1 MLRICALAAGIFV
14 AGAVTAQ
21 AQQAPGM
28 TTLWI
33 AINNADKQRCLQAA
47 GQAVLDA
54 GFGRNH
60 ETVGNTVFG
69 ERGRYTAAARCVA
82 DKNMLF
88 IAVAGPDSND
98 TSRFATEIQTQAQT
112 ALK

>member
-1 MLRICALAAGIFV
+1 MFRICAVAAGLLC
-14 AGAVTAQ
+14 AGAVTAH

-33 AINNADKQRCLQAA
+33 AITMDKPKCLQVA

-69 ERGRYTAAARCVA
+69 ERGRYTAAARCIA
-82 DKNMLF
+82 EKQMLF
-88 IAVAGPDSND
+88 IAVAGPSSDD
-98 TSRFATEIQTQAQT
+98 TSRFATEIQTQVKSASN
-112 ALK
+112 

>member
-1 MLRICALAAGIFV
+1 MLRILALAAGIFV
-14 AGAVTAQ
+14 AGAVAAH

-33 AINNADKQRCLQAA
+33 EISMDKPRCLQTAS
-47 GQAVLDA
+47 QAVLDA

-98 TSRFATEIQTQAQT
+98 TSRFATEIQTQFKAG
-112 ALK
+112 AR

>member
-1 MLRICALAAGIFV
+1 MRKVFAI
-14 AGAVTAQ
+14 AVGLFMATTGSAMAQ
-21 AQQAPGM
+21 GAPGM
-28 TTLWI
+28 TTMWVNI
-33 AINNADKQRCLQAA
+33 DMDKTFCLKKASE
-47 GQAVLDA
+47 AVLDA

-82 DKNMLF
+82 ERNMMF

-98 TSRFATEIQTQAQT
+98 TSKYATEIQTAF
-112 ALK
+112 KK

>member
-14 AGAVTAQ
+14 AGVVTAQ

-33 AINNADKQRCLQAA
+33 AINNIDKQRCLQVA

>member
-1 MLRICALAAGIFV
+1 MLRICALAAAIVV
-14 AGAVTAQ
+14 AGGMVAH

-28 TTLWI
+28 TTLWL
-33 AINNADKQRCLQAA
+33 AINNIDKQRCLQVAA
-47 GQAVLDA
+47 QAVLDA

-60 ETVGNTVFG
+60 ETVGNTIFG

-88 IAVAGPDSND
+88 IAVAGPDPND
-98 TSRFATEIQTQAQT
+98 TSRFATEIQTQAEG
-112 ALK
+112 ALR